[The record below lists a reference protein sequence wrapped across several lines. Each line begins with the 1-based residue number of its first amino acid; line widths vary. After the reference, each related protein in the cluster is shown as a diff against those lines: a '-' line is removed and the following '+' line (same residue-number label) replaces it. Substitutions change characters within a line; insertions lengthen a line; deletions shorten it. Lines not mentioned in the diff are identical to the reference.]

1 MNATPLL
8 GRILGALKEHHLE
21 AVLIGNAAAAIH
33 GAPVTTLDFDFMFR
47 DTPAGLRKLKAMA
60 KSLDA
65 MILRPY
71 YPVSKLYRVVDDATG
86 LQADF
91 MPVIHGVRSFEGL
104 RSRAVERV
112 IDGQTLLVASL
123 DDIIASKKAAGRVRD
138 FAVLPSSSKL
148 ARPSRSPV
156 GGDNMVRR
164 KPHSS
169 ARRQKSGQLAALK
182 AESERQMEELIRR
195 RLALPL
201 EKRMNF
207 LRQRLPGGG
216 SCL

>member
-8 GRILGALKEHHLE
+8 GRILGALKEHDLE

-71 YPVSKLYRVVDDATG
+71 YPVSKLYRVVDDAAG

-138 FAVLPSSSKL
+138 LAVLPVL
-148 ARPSRSPV
+148 EQT
-156 GGDNMVRR
+156 R
-164 KPHSS
+164 KAQSQP
-169 ARRQKSGQLAALK
+169 
-182 AESERQMEELIRR
+182 RR
-195 RLALPL
+195 R
-201 EKRMNF
+201 R
-207 LRQRLPGGG
+207 
-216 SCL
+216 